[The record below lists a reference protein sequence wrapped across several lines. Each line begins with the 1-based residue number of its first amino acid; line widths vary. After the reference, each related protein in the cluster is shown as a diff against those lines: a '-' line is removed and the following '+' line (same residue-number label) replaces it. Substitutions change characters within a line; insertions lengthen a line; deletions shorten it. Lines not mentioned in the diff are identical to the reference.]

1 MRKIVIANDYLKGGG
16 VENVLNN
23 IVKKLIQEK
32 YEIFLMI
39 PNCNQKDIMQEFGE
53 SVTHYPPMRK
63 LKNEK
68 KFTWRWFWDRGLYII
83 QHQFY
88 KIIFAFHDFDVAIA
102 LKEGPTMIEI
112 SKLHAKK
119 KIAWVHVDY
128 QYMHWTKSCYKSLES
143 EKKCMQKF
151 EKVVCVSEAAKQSVI
166 KTIGNPGNLCVRY
179 NPINI
184 SDIYKNAEMQCTE
197 NKVINHILFVT
208 VGRLSPE
215 KNYQLLLDVCEEL
228 EKKYTFS
235 LWIIG
240 DGPLKEELKNKIE
253 KCNIKSV
260 KLLGMQKNPYPF
272 IKMADIFVSSA
283 KCESF
288 GIAIQEALVLGKPI
302 VAVKCPAVE
311 ETLNSKFGILV
322 NNDRDALYAAM
333 EQMIMDEELRNKI
346 ENNIKKFYEIEEL
359 YEKRLN
365 DICNLWE

>member
-1 MRKIVIANDYLKGGG
+1 MRKIVIANDYLTGGG
-16 VENVLNN
+16 VENVLDN

-32 YEIFLMI
+32 YEVFLMI
-39 PNCNQKDIMQEFGE
+39 PNCNQKDIMQQFGE
-53 SVTHYPPMRK
+53 NIAYYSPMRK

-68 KFTWRWFWDRGLYII
+68 KFSWRWFFDRGLYII
-83 QHQFY
+83 QYQFY
-88 KIIFAFHDFDVAIA
+88 KIGFAFQNFDVAIA
-102 LKEGPTMIEI
+102 LKEGPTMIEM
-112 SKLHAKK
+112 SKLYAKK
-119 KIAWVHVDY
+119 RIAWVHVDY
-128 QYMHWTKSCYKSLES
+128 QYMHWTKNCYKSLKA

-151 EKVVCVSEAAKQSVI
+151 EKVVCVSEAAKKAVI

-179 NPINI
+179 NPINV
-184 SDIYKNAEMQCTE
+184 SDIYQKAEMECTE
-197 NKVINHILFVT
+197 NKLINQILFVT
-208 VGRLSPE
+208 VGRLSTQ

-272 IKMADIFVSSA
+272 IKMADVFVSSA
-283 KCESF
+283 EWESF
-288 GIAIQEALVLGKPI
+288 GLAIQEALVLGKPV

-322 NNDRDALYAAM
+322 NNDRDALYTAM
-333 EQMIMDEELRNKI
+333 EQIIVDEELRKKI
-346 ENNIKKFYEIEEL
+346 KNNIKNSYEIKGL